1 MRSFEITADTCGTT
15 VRLTAAG
22 DLDAAVAPILE
33 TAILRAVGLAPER
46 VVLDLEGTSAVSPAG
61 LRAIAGGQQ
70 NASAHAVDFI
80 VLPRS
85 LGISVDTS
93 FGVL

>member
-46 VVLDLEGTSAVSPAG
+46 IVLDLEGASVVGPAG
-61 LRAIAGGQQ
+61 RRTIAGGQQ
-70 NASAHAVDFI
+70 HASAHAVDFV

-85 LGISVDTS
+85 RGFRVENGLR
-93 FGVL
+93 VL